1 MESMKAKRIAYGFL
15 IVSVMACN
23 FVTQMIVPPTSTPEP
38 TSTATFT
45 ASPSPTP
52 TQLVPA
58 YIPPQC
64 EAKPLATIPP
74 DLAIQPTPKF
84 ENADLSRNTQLQ
96 ILDRIERIV
105 EEVYVYPDYN
115 GHDWKTIVSRYRG
128 IVEAGLDTDVFYTE
142 MQSMIEELGDEHSS
156 FISPADVQRT
166 DAELRGEI
174 EFVGVGIYSNVDFER
189 GRLVVITTFP
199 GSPAEYGGLQ
209 SHDSILLVDGQ
220 PIDPEKGIRTRGPEC
235 TAVVLT
241 VQSPG
246 EAPRE
251 VMLVRTEVTGG
262 LPIDARLVSTTDGSK
277 IGYIFI
283 PTFFDETI
291 PQQIENALNEFG
303 PLDGLILDVRL
314 NGGGS
319 SSVAYPILEFFTDG
333 KLGDFVS
340 RDNSE
345 PLIIDANPIQNSQ
358 TVPLVVLV
366 SEDTA
371 SFGEIF
377 AGLMRDVRGA
387 KIAGETSLGNVEVLH
402 GYNFEDGSMLWI
414 AASTFDSAFSDDD
427 WEATGI
433 VPDIQAFA
441 EWDTFYFETDPSVAA
456 ALELLGHN

>member
-340 RDNSE
+340 RDDSE